1 MKLSIKRFSALFAF
15 VCCSF
20 AVLAADYKG
29 ACGNN
34 ATWEF
39 SSGGTLYINGGGEI
53 WDFGTSYS
61 ERVPW
66 YDYRSSITKVVIGN
80 RITRIGDYTF
90 YGLQKLYD
98 VTIPNSVTSIGDG
111 AFDNCAAL
119 SYISIPES
127 VQSLGTGCFVFS
139 GLAEIK
145 IPNSIRQIAND
156 TFKYCENLR
165 SVVIGDGVESI
176 GKSAFSDCTAL
187 TSVKFGANVKS
198 VGESAFYR
206 CTSLSSVSL
215 NEGLIEI
222 GGSAFYK
229 CNLRNLVIPNSVVS
243 LGSTTFYENSKLEHV
258 QLGESVSFLDGNL
271 FTYCSKL
278 SEINLPQ
285 SIKSISAGAFR
296 YCNSLRRITSTIPAD
311 SLFTLNSGTFSDE
324 VYTYCTLKVP
334 FGAKDAYSTKGG
346 WKNFK
351 KIVEIRNDYQV
362 RFMVDGVCL
371 ATDTIT
377 EGDSIVLPEVPAKE
391 GYTFGWGNIPDM
403 MPSGDIVVSG
413 SYVPYKYLVIFTVD
427 GEVVASDSLEY
438 GVSII
443 VPETPEK
450 EGYTFSGWG
459 EVDEVV
465 PAHNVTYEG
474 SYFVNSYLLT
484 YVVDGETVRNDSVA
498 YGTPVTMLEEP
509 TKEGYTFSGWSEIPA
524 AMPAG
529 DVTVIGTFA
538 INKYLVTFTVDG
550 EVVASDSLEYGASI
564 IIPEMTEKEGYT
576 FSGWGEVDA
585 TVPAHDMAYEGS
597 YSVNSYLLTFVV
609 DGETVQSDS
618 IAYGTTITML
628 ETPTK
633 EGYTFNGWGEVP
645 TTMPAEDMTISGFF
659 TVNTYKVYYY
669 VGEEVVYTE
678 EVPYGE
684 AIPEYVYKPTVER
697 DEFLGWIGETYET
710 MPAHDVTYT
719 ANIESGIGEVEN
731 SKLKIE
737 NSVIYDFCGRKI
749 VVDDLRELQKGTY
762 IINGRKVVVK

>member
-311 SLFTLNSGTFSDE
+311 SLFALNSGTFSDE

-403 MPSGDIVVSG
+403 MPSGDIVICG

-450 EGYTFSGWG
+450 EGHTF
-459 EVDEVV
+459 
-465 PAHNVTYEG
+465 N
-474 SYFVNSYLLT
+474 
-484 YVVDGETVRNDSVA
+484 
-498 YGTPVTMLEEP
+498 
-509 TKEGYTFSGWSEIPA
+509 
-524 AMPAG
+524 
-529 DVTVIGTFA
+529 
-538 INKYLVTFTVDG
+538 
-550 EVVASDSLEYGASI
+550 
-564 IIPEMTEKEGYT
+564 
-576 FSGWGEVDA
+576 GWGEVDA
-585 TVPAHDMAYEGS
+585 TVPAHDVAYEGS
-597 YSVNSYLLTFVV
+597 YSVNSYLLTFAV
-609 DGETVQSDS
+609 DGEMVQSDS
-618 IAYGTTITML
+618 IAYGTTIVL
-628 ETPTK
+628 PEEPIK
-633 EGYTFNGWGEVP
+633 EGYTFGGWSEVVETMPAEDVTINGTFVINKYNVTFVIDGEVVSSVSMEYGTSIIAPEAPEREGHTFNGWGEVAE
-645 TTMPAEDMTISGFF
+645 TVPAHDVTYEGTYTANI
-659 TVNTYKVYYY
+659 YKVCYY
-669 VGEEVVYTE
+669 VGEALVYTA
-678 EVPYGE
+678 EVTFGE
-684 AIPEYVYKPTVER
+684 AIPEYIYEPTTEG
-697 DEFLGWIGETYET
+697 DEFIGWVGETYAT
-710 MPAHDVTYT
+710 MPAHDVIYT
-719 ANIESGIGEVEN
+719 ANIVNGIEHSEFIIHN
-731 SKLKIE
+731 SQF
-737 NSVIYDFCGRKI
+737 IYDLSGRRI
-749 VVDDLRELQKGTY
+749 VVDDLRELRKGVY
-762 IINGRKVVVK
+762 LINGKKTVVD